1 MVTLRTYP
9 VVERNCISFVG
20 YHPDAEVAPMWEVPE
35 LAEFTDDPEWSTVIR
50 TEHVID
56 AAWQEMAENGVDSA
70 HFRYVNG
77 TAEVPVM
84 QSNDHSELPYSQM
97 RSSQKL
103 PTHRGRSDDHTSAL
117 QSTMST

>member
-1 MVTLRTYP
+1 M
-9 VVERNCISFVG
+9 G
-20 YHPDAEVAPMWEVPE
+20 EVPE

-70 HFRYVNG
+70 HFRYVHG

-84 QSNDHSELPYSQM
+84 QSYDTSEFPYSQM
-97 RSSQKL
+97 RSSQKF
-103 PTHRGRSDDHTSAL
+103 PTPRGVMEGRIASRLVGPGVSVVEFSGIGDTPNPPVHRPITAPH
-117 QSTMST
+117 